1 MVRREGSF
9 LIFKCDNCGR
19 EEIWKLSRGSTLIKI
34 SDNVKVFDTNANE
47 EKQEDKKEDKGF
59 LGGLLDINLPF

>member
-47 EKQEDKKEDKGF
+47 EKQEDKKEKRGF
-59 LGGLLDINLPF
+59 WGELLNMDLPF